1 MTPIGFDDKV
11 YNREVPFCR
20 VYSIDSKEKLE
31 KIFLKNRISYFIE
44 WQERSLVSRLF
55 AGEKKKEKNLYVI
68 RINAADVERATELIR
83 GVESVKIKK
92 VKED

>member
-1 MTPIGFDDKV
+1 MTPMGFDDKI

-20 VYSIDSKEKLE
+20 VYSIDSKKKLE
-31 KIFLKNRISYFIE
+31 KIFLHNRISYFIE

-55 AGEKKKEKNLYVI
+55 AGEKDKEKNLFVI
-68 RINAADVERATELIR
+68 RINAEDVGRAAELIKE
-83 GVESVKIKK
+83 VESVKIKK